1 MGGSLTVVARRERL
15 REPVRER
22 APSRRERPIV
32 VLQRRVLR
40 ARVRV
45 PEDDHSQRRIRRRG
59 VRGRGRGARGD
70 ASPSK
75 KTPTMK
81 RRRGRR
87 GGAARRRRRRRRR
100 TREARARRGRADAR
114 RRRGRHRSRVRAG
127 ARRARGDL
135 SFLARRR
142 RRKRREVV
150 GRGQLSDAREAKIFS
165 GGAIEAFARKRRR
178 EGSGRVRNHGVGV
191 DERSVDRDWILG
203 LAEFAVGTEKRKAR
217 SRTFIHLLHRAGARG
232 APSSI
237 APPKPPA
244 IWSPS
249 TASSSSSSRPRSTRT
264 RPRKR
269 SRPRLV
275 KPSSTPRECN
285 RSRADTTRTCTRSI
299 HWSPYDRVRVVNAD
313 P

>member
-45 PEDDHSQRRIRRRG
+45 PEDDNSQRRIRRRG
-59 VRGRGRGARGD
+59 FRGRGRGARGD

-203 LAEFAVGTEKRKAR
+203 LAEFAVSCGHRKAK
-217 SRTFIHLLHRAGARG
+217 SEDASFIHCCIAPGRG
-232 APSSI
+232 ALSPLSPHPNHPRYGLLQ
-237 APPKPPA
+237 PPPPRHQA
-244 IWSPS
+244 
-249 TASSSSSSRPRSTRT
+249 
-264 RPRKR
+264 
-269 SRPRLV
+269 
-275 KPSSTPRECN
+275 
-285 RSRADTTRTCTRSI
+285 
-299 HWSPYDRVRVVNAD
+299 DRVRRVQGPGSDRDRGWSSRLRPRANAIARA
-313 P
+313 PTRHAHVPGRYTGPHTTAFAW